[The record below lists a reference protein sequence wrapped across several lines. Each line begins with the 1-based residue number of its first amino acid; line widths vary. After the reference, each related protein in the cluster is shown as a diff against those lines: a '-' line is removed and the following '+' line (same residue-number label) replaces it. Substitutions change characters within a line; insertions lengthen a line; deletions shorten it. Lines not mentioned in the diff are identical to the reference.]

1 MDAPILALSLLRDGT
16 FLEGNGH
23 ALRLPLGSLYARHT
37 RAEGGLGCRRQ
48 GGSELASCRGG
59 VGPEAFH

>member
-23 ALRLPLGSLYARHT
+23 ALRLPLGSLYA
-37 RAEGGLGCRRQ
+37 
-48 GGSELASCRGG
+48 
-59 VGPEAFH
+59 